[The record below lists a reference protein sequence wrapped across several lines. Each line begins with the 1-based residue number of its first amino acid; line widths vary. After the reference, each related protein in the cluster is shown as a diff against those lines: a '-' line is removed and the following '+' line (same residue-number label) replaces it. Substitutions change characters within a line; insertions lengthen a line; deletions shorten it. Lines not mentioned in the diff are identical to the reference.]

1 MRFKIEIKNPSASAL
16 QPKSSGMMVNIP
28 FFKYFPKLL
37 TMLLNS
43 TISKFLFFLKLVSI
57 LFETSLECI
66 EQTQ

>member
-28 FFKYFPKLL
+28 FLKYFPKLL

-43 TISKFLFFLKLVSI
+43 TILKFLFFFKKFSI
-57 LFETSLECI
+57 WFEPSLECI